1 MRRRIVPGM
10 LALALLV
17 VACGGEE
24 EGGTIN
30 LGGETANDHGTEDV
44 SGESSLEFEMD
55 DFYFEPTVLQGE
67 AGQTVTLEAFNEG
80 DEAHTFTSEELG
92 VDEEVEPG
100 GETSIEVTF
109 PESGQVVFICRFHE
123 SQGMRGALEA
133 A

>member
-1 MRRRIVPGM
+1 MRRRIAPGM
-10 LALALLV
+10 LALALLL

-24 EGGTIN
+24 EGGTIT

-44 SGESSLEFEMD
+44 SGESSLEFELD

-67 AGQTVTLEAFNEG
+67 AGQTLTLEAFNEG
-80 DEAHTFTSEELG
+80 DEAHTFTSEGLG

-109 PESGQVVFICRFHE
+109 PASGQVVFVCRFHE
-123 SQGMRGALEA
+123 SQGMRGAIDVV
-133 A
+133 